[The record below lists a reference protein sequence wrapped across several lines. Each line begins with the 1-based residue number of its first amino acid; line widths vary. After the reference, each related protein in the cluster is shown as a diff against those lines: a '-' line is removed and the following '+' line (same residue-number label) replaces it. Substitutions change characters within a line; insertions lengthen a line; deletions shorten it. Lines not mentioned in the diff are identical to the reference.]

1 MNKILFV
8 LTSLFL
14 ISCGQKDYPLLYKIE
29 SLKESKIAIDEN
41 FENLFVH
48 MSLLI
53 EISKA
58 EIPAGIKVPA
68 QIKCADFVLT
78 SEEVMAIKKEC
89 MSGFF
94 DTCPRGFEGYEAL
107 ATKLVNI
114 CQKLKE
120 N

>member
-1 MNKILFV
+1 MNKLLLV
-8 LTSLFL
+8 LTSLLL
-14 ISCGQKDYPLLYKIE
+14 ISCGQNDYPLLYKIE
-29 SLKESKIAIDEN
+29 ELKQSKDAIDTN
-41 FENLFVH
+41 FESLFVH

-58 EIPAGIKVPA
+58 EIPARIKVPT
-68 QIKCADFVLT
+68 QIKCEDFVLT

-94 DTCPRGFEGYEAL
+94 YTCPRDFDGYQTLAL
-107 ATKLVNI
+107 KLVNI